1 MCRRITGYILYR
13 CNLNLNKKI
22 QKAASKAGKEETVK
36 KYVAMREMVTTVFT
50 AVRDE
55 VKDDMSSKEIEFYQN
70 SAYALTNPSDEFFLF
85 AQKLNSKLMLC
96 IDEHKH
102 EKTVIPDTKKN
113 LLSSEAVKT
122 HFLELCANDNEEM
135 MLGEVTFP

>member
-36 KYVAMREMVTTVFT
+36 KYVVMREMVTTVFT

-70 SAYALTNPSDEFFLF
+70 SAYALTNPSDDSSYSLR
-85 AQKLNSKLMLC
+85 NSTPNSCIALMHT
-96 IDEHKH
+96 DM
-102 EKTVIPDTKKN
+102 TKP
-113 LLSSEAVKT
+113 LSRT
-122 HFLELCANDNEEM
+122 QRRIY
-135 MLGEVTFP
+135 